1 MSEIKS
7 IKNIVASSKDNFLIF
22 SNQYSQDEPF
32 VTFTVSGGFSSSS
45 TPVIVITDR
54 FDESYK
60 RELIGT
66 SGGSITSESFGFFAD
81 GLSTSLSL
89 LECLKKNDI
98 FNKIQFTTGANNTFI
113 VKANI
118 DTSRSYHI
126 TSNDNHITVGGNY
139 IQYNALTPD
148 RFVLLEKAN
157 IDNSTTQIS
166 LEKNSNSNTVS
177 FNTTSSFQGITFKN
191 PIAVQLLG
199 YQIHNNKPEVLPIST
214 NNFYVLPTTLSKFQ
228 DIDFNDYFYENATKA
243 KKSFLT
249 NRYFRRYNYGETVAL
264 SFLSDVEC
272 SLLVKYYTNGGSF
285 IKEES
290 VDCYT
295 ERNLIRSDFYATFDI
310 ESVEEEYEKQVGYFE
325 VYALN
330 GSNIASNSIK
340 FTVLPRCNE
349 NRTIFFVNEIGGI
362 DSYNFLG
369 EFTYSS
375 DIDDLE
381 IYRRNPID
389 DFDNV
394 KVLAQQRTKRN
405 VVVHTLTTGLIS
417 EEDVLWLN
425 ELNKSKY
432 IFLYSDEGV
441 RYTVVIPEENGIE
454 ISDREDNYEITF
466 SYREGDNFNLV

>member
-1 MSEIKS
+1 MAEIKALN
-7 IKNIVASSKDNFLIF
+7 KIVASSKDNFLIF
-22 SNQYSQDEPF
+22 SNQYADDKPF
-32 VTFTVSGGFSSSS
+32 VRFVVSNGFTPSS
-45 TPVIVITDR
+45 TPKITIEDR
-54 FDESYK
+54 FDDTYK
-60 RELIGT
+60 REIVGT
-66 SGGSITSESFGFFAD
+66 SGGSITSESFGFFSD
-81 GLSTSLSL
+81 GLSTAFSL

-98 FNKIQFTTGANNTFI
+98 FFNPSFNISGNSYSI
-113 VKANI
+113 DVNI
-118 DTSRSYHI
+118 DTSRSYRI
-126 TSNDNHITVGGNY
+126 TSNDVHIIIGGNY
-139 IQYNALTPD
+139 INYSSLTPD

-228 DIDFNDYFYENATKA
+228 DIDFNDYYYENATKA

-249 NRYFRRYNYGETVAL
+249 NRHFRRYNYGEYVSL

-325 VYALN
+325 VYAIN
-330 GSNIASNSIK
+330 GTNIASNAIK

-369 EFTYSS
+369 EYTYSS

-394 KVLAQQRTKRN
+394 KVIAQQRTKRN

-454 ISDREDNYEITF
+454 ITDREDNYEITF